1 MTDGDGW
8 VVKLVW
14 GWGGIVPWWLLL
26 AQMAMVNGG
35 FLLVINNIVLGEE
48 ATWGCLIMEER
59 ESQGV

>member
-48 ATWGCLIMEER
+48 AT
-59 ESQGV
+59 